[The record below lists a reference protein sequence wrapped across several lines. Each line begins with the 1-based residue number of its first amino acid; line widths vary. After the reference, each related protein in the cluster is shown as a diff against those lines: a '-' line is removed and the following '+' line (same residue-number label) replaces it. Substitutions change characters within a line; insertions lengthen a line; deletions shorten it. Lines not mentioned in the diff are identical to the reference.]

1 MGWGGRGWKGRMGPK
16 AVRGR
21 PAQPR
26 RRRRRAPPASA
37 VRHTSRT
44 WGKNTQA
51 ALRCQGLN
59 SHIDFQPCRGVLS
72 PHSMVTPQIGGFIL
86 GGMAGLSLTE
96 VAAIEAFLAGSKTL
110 DGETPHWDKSNF
122 PGELAGRW
130 PILDELGIGRAHLRF
145 RVSESDPSAP
155 SISLI
160 FGGGSIWRIDLVP
173 SGKCEPNPPD
183 GYRMGLPPR
192 VCGSHFHSWHDNKDY
207 LTENGLG
214 SMPYRRAL
222 QPQIRRLEQLVPWFC
237 EQVNISIT
245 ADQRGFNVPLQRTLF
260 PGPQ

>member
-1 MGWGGRGWKGRMGPK
+1 MDLWDEEGGGGGAGCRIDFK
-16 AVRGR
+16 
-21 PAQPR
+21 
-26 RRRRRAPPASA
+26 
-37 VRHTSRT
+37 
-44 WGKNTQA
+44 A
-51 ALRCQGLN
+51 ALRAAVMPGLSRQAHVSNMRKMYLVSGALSRTKFPNRFPTAQGR
-59 SHIDFQPCRGVLS
+59 HE

-160 FGGGSIWRIDLVP
+160 FGGGSIGRVDLVP
-173 SGKCEPNPPD
+173 SGNCEPNPPD

-245 ADQRGFNVPLQRTLF
+245 ADQRRFNVPLQRTLF
-260 PGPQ
+260 PSLQ